1 MMSALRDIR
10 IFASLPALM
19 LAGALSGVPGSASAQ
34 QYPSKPVTIITGYA
48 AGAASD
54 TLARTLADAL
64 QAQWGQ
70 PVVVENRPGSGSNI
84 AAAYVARAP
93 ADGHT
98 LMVAT
103 DATLTSNSFLYK
115 AMPFDPVK
123 DFTPILNAAANI
135 IVLAV
140 HPEQPVKTVPE
151 FLALAK
157 KNPGKISFG
166 SSGAGSPHHLAGE
179 LMMQMT
185 DVKLVHVP
193 YKGGGATINDLL
205 GGHIPAAFLSLSAA
219 KTLHDAGKIRII
231 GVAEKARYPELPDV
245 PTIAETLPGFEMSS
259 WVALVAPAGTP
270 SSIIQQ
276 VSEASAKILKSE
288 AITKKLAGVGL
299 VVTANPPA
307 ELASTIK
314 TGLDVRGKLI
324 KASGIQPD

>member
-1 MMSALRDIR
+1 MRSALRNFRLI
-10 IFASLPALM
+10 ASLSALVIV
-19 LAGALSGVPGSASAQ
+19 GATSSAIAQ
-34 QYPSKPVTIITGYA
+34 QYPSKPINIVTGYA

-54 TLARTLADAL
+54 TLARVLGEAL

-70 PVVVENRPGSGSNI
+70 PVVIENRPGSGSNI
-84 AAAYVARAP
+84 AAAHVARAA
-93 ADGHT
+93 ADGYT

-115 AMPFDPVK
+115 TMPFDPVK
-123 DFTPILNAAANI
+123 DFTPVLNAAANI

-140 HPEQPVKTVPE
+140 HPEQPVKTVAE
-151 FLALAK
+151 YIDLAK
-157 KNPGKISFG
+157 KSPGKISFG

-185 DVKLVHVP
+185 GAKLVHVP

-205 GGHIPAAFLSLSAA
+205 GGHIPSAFLSLSAA
-219 KTLHDAGKIRII
+219 KTLHDSGKIRII
-231 GVAEKARYPELPDV
+231 GVADKTRFAELPDI
-245 PTIAETLPGFEMSS
+245 PTIGETLPGFEMNS

-270 SSIIQQ
+270 PAVVQQ
-276 VSEASAKILKSE
+276 LSEASAKILKTPE
-288 AITKKLAGVGL
+288 ITKKLGASGL

-307 ELASTIK
+307 ELADTIK

-324 KASGIQPD
+324 KASGISPE

>member
-1 MMSALRDIR
+1 MRSALRSFR
-10 IFASLPALM
+10 YFASLSVL
-19 LAGALSGVPGSASAQ
+19 LIAGAAGSASAQ
-34 QYPSKPVTIITGYA
+34 QFPSKPITIITGYA

-54 TLARTLADAL
+54 TLARTLAESL

-84 AAAYVARAP
+84 AAAYVARATP
-93 ADGHT
+93 DGYT

-123 DFTPILNAAANI
+123 DFTPVLNAAANI

-140 HPEQPVKTVPE
+140 HPDQPVKTVAE
-151 FLALAK
+151 FIELAK

-179 LMMQMT
+179 LMMQMA
-185 DVKLVHVP
+185 DLKLVHVP

-219 KTLHDAGKIRII
+219 KNLHDSGKIRII
-231 GVAEKARYPELPDV
+231 GVADKTRFAELPDV

-259 WVALVAPAGTP
+259 WVAVVAPAGTP
-270 SSIIQQ
+270 PAVVQKISD
-276 VSEASAKILKSE
+276 ASAKILKTP
-288 AITKKLAGVGL
+288 AIAKKLNDVGL
-299 VVTANPPA
+299 VVTATPPA
-307 ELASTIK
+307 ELAGTIK
-314 TGLDVRGKLI
+314 SGLDVRGKLI
-324 KASGIQPD
+324 KASGIQPE

>member
-1 MMSALRDIR
+1 MISAVRNFHVVASLSALLI
-10 IFASLPALM
+10 
-19 LAGALSGVPGSASAQ
+19 AGVANSASAQ
-34 QYPSKPVTIITGYA
+34 QYPSKPITIITGYA

-64 QAQWGQ
+64 QTQWGQ

-93 ADGHT
+93 ADGYT

-123 DFTPILNAAANI
+123 DFTPVLNAAANI

-140 HPEQPVKTVPE
+140 HPDQPVKTVPE
-151 FLALAK
+151 FIELAK

-179 LMMQMT
+179 LMMQMSG
-185 DVKLVHVP
+185 VKLVHVP

-219 KTLHDAGKIRII
+219 KTLHDSGKIRII
-231 GVAEKARYPELPDV
+231 GVADKSRYAELPDV
-245 PTIAETLPGFEMSS
+245 PTIGETLPGFEMAS

-270 SSIIQQ
+270 ASVVQQ
-276 VSEASAKILKSE
+276 VSEASAKILKTE
-288 AITKKLAGVGL
+288 AIAKKLGGVGL

-324 KASGIQPD
+324 KASGIQPE

>member
-1 MMSALRDIR
+1 MRSAMRKLCL
-10 IFASLPALM
+10 FASLSV
-19 LAGALSGVPGSASAQ
+19 LAIAAPSVSAEAQ
-34 QYPSKPVTIITGYA
+34 QYPSKPITIFTGYA

-54 TLARTLADAL
+54 TLARALAEGL

-84 AAAYVARAP
+84 AATHVARAA

-115 AMPFDPVK
+115 SMPFDPVK
-123 DFTPILNAAANI
+123 DFAPVLNAAANT

-140 HPEQPVKTVPE
+140 HPDQKIKSVSD
-151 FLALAK
+151 LIAQAK
-157 KNPGKISFG
+157 QQPGKISFG

-179 LMMQMT
+179 LLMQMA

-205 GGHIPAAFLSLSAA
+205 GGHIPVAFLSLATA
-219 KTLHDAGKIRII
+219 KNLHDGGKIRII
-231 GVAEKARYPELPDV
+231 GVADKARYPELPNV
-245 PTIAETLPGFEMSS
+245 PAIAETLPGFEMSS

-270 SSIIQQ
+270 PAVVKQI
-276 VSEASAKILKSE
+276 SEASGKILKSE
-288 AITKKLAGVGL
+288 AVTKKLGSAGL
-299 VVTANPPA
+299 VVTANPPD
-307 ELASTIK
+307 ELAKTIK
-314 TGLDVRGKLI
+314 SGLEVRGKLI
-324 KASGIQPD
+324 KASGIQPE

>member
-1 MMSALRDIR
+1 MRFALRKICL
-10 IFASLPALM
+10 FASLSAF
-19 LAGALSGVPGSASAQ
+19 AIVGASSSATAQ
-34 QYPSKPVTIITGYA
+34 QYPSKPITIVTGYA

-84 AAAYVARAP
+84 AAGYVARAA
-93 ADGHT
+93 ADGYT

-123 DFTPILNAAANI
+123 DFTPVLNAAANI

-140 HPEQPVKTVPE
+140 HPDQPVKTVAE
-151 FLALAK
+151 FIEMAK
-157 KNPGKISFG
+157 KNPGKVSFG

-185 DVKLVHVP
+185 GVKLVHVP

-205 GGHIPAAFLSLSAA
+205 GGHIPSAFLSLSAA
-219 KTLHDAGKIRII
+219 KTLHDSGKIRII
-231 GVAEKARYPELPDV
+231 GVADKTRYPELPNV
-245 PTIAETLPGFEMSS
+245 PTIAETVPGFEMSS
-259 WVALVAPAGTP
+259 WVALVAPSGTP
-270 SSIIQQ
+270 PAVLQQ
-276 VSEASAKILKSE
+276 LADASAKILKTP
-288 AITKKLAGVGL
+288 AITKKLGDVGL

-307 ELASTIK
+307 DLANTIK

-324 KASGIQPD
+324 KASGIQPE

>member
-1 MMSALRDIR
+1 MMSALRNVR
-10 IFASLPALM
+10 LFASLSAL
-19 LAGALSGVPGSASAQ
+19 LIAGVSGSAVAQ
-34 QYPSKPVTIITGYA
+34 QYPSKPISIVTGYA

-54 TLARTLADAL
+54 TLARVLGEAL

-84 AAAYVARAP
+84 AAAHVARAP
-93 ADGHT
+93 ADGYT

-123 DFTPILNAAANI
+123 DFTPVLNAAANI

-140 HPEQPVKTVPE
+140 HPDQPVKTVAE
-151 FLALAK
+151 FIELAK

-185 DVKLVHVP
+185 GVKLVHVP

-219 KTLHDAGKIRII
+219 KTLHDSGKIRII
-231 GVAEKARYPELPDV
+231 GVADKTRYAELPNV

-270 SSIIQQ
+270 PAVVQQ
-276 VSEASAKILKSE
+276 LSEASAKILKSE
-288 AITKKLAGVGL
+288 AITKKLGGVGL

-307 ELASTIK
+307 ELAATIK

-324 KASGIQPD
+324 KASGIQPE

>member
-1 MMSALRDIR
+1 MISALRDVR
-10 IFASLPALM
+10 IFASLSALL
-19 LAGALSGVPGSASAQ
+19 LAGVVSGVSGSASAQ
-34 QYPSKPVTIITGYA
+34 PYPSKPITIITGYA

-64 QAQWGQ
+64 QTQWGQ

-84 AAAYVARAP
+84 AAAYVARAA
-93 ADGHT
+93 ADGYT

-123 DFTPILNAAANI
+123 DFTPVLNAAANI

-140 HPEQPVKTVPE
+140 HPEQPVKTVSE

-157 KNPGKISFG
+157 NNPGKISFG

-179 LMMQMT
+179 LMMQMA

-219 KTLHDAGKIRII
+219 KTLHDSGKIRII
-231 GVAEKARYPELPDV
+231 GVADKNRYAELPDV

-270 SSIIQQ
+270 PSIVQQ
-276 VSEASAKILKSE
+276 VSEASAKILKGE
-288 AITKKLAGVGL
+288 AITKKLGGVGL

-324 KASGIQPD
+324 KASGIQPE